1 MKYAALIQLGAADAP
16 LEDLGDRS
24 PLEAAEIPS
33 IRGLAA
39 HGKVAAVSALN
50 ASDELDAAASLARAV
65 LSLLG
70 IDPRPAEAMR
80 ASLSG
85 SAVRAGVLGLDLG
98 DPVPWCLRATL
109 VTTRPAGGVGSGGLG
124 VGLLSS
130 DAVIGP
136 EPVLTSAQTDA
147 TWLAI
152 VRRWEHDH
160 PELMVDMQ
168 LAGEGATRVLI
179 DRSATGMLDVEAL
192 SPEVGERVASRLP
205 GAGVPGAAARLHQL
219 MLSSAAAL
227 ADMANEAGEGDTGEA
242 WGPGMPTMAWFD
254 DVGRRPTLR
263 PFGERFGLSAECVT
277 DDPGSAAVAR
287 WAGLQARVLE
297 TQELGAAA
305 VDALGTSDAV
315 IVIDS
320 SAARAALAGD
330 AVSRQAAIE
339 AFDAL
344 CVGPVARRL
353 RDFGDPERDPAARG
367 WRLMVTPGVRAD
379 AAERGLVSEVVP
391 VLLAGAWIRT
401 MVTREF
407 TEEAAEASDLR
418 VDRAHEL
425 MEYFLL
431 GGLARARGVARRDLG
446 QGSLWETTG

>member
-39 HGKVAAVSALN
+39 AGKVAAVSALN
-50 ASDELDAAASLARAV
+50 ASDELDDAASLARAV

-70 IDPRPAEAMR
+70 FDPRPAEVMR
-80 ASLSG
+80 ASFSG

-109 VTTRPAGGVGSGGLG
+109 VNTRSQGGGGPLG
-124 VGLLSS
+124 S
-130 DAVIGP
+130 DAVFGP
-136 EPVLTSAQTDA
+136 EPILTPAEADAMWSAV
-147 TWLAI
+147 
-152 VRRWEHDH
+152 VRRWARDH
-160 PELMVDMQ
+160 PELLVDMQ

-179 DRSATGMLDVEAL
+179 DRSATGMLDVEAP
-192 SPEVGERVASRLP
+192 SATVGERVTTRLP
-205 GAGVPGAAARLHQL
+205 GAGPPGAAARLHQL
-219 MLSSAAAL
+219 MNSSAMGL
-227 ADMANEAGEGDTGEA
+227 ADLAAEAGDNEPTDGFGQA
-242 WGPGMPTMAWFD
+242 RPTMAWFD
-254 DVGRRPTLR
+254 DLGRRPTLR
-263 PFGERFGLSAECVT
+263 PFGERFGLTAVCVT
-277 DDPGSAAVAR
+277 DDPGSAAVAG

-305 VDALGTSDAV
+305 VDALGTADAV

-320 SAARAALAGD
+320 AAARAGLAGD

-339 AFDAL
+339 AFDAR

-379 AAERGLVSEVVP
+379 AAERSLVSEVVP

-431 GGLARARGVARRDLG
+431 GGLARARGVARRDPG